1 MEKQF
6 FEYEGSDTLEV
17 IDRLGETLEEM
28 PCEIDLVSFEN
39 DDEVYHTFM
48 IETYEST
55 YSCVVYSTLSL
66 YLTRECA
73 HVKAMHQAPVM
84 SMSGAE
90 ALSIIKVMNDMEDMF
105 LDLGFTV
112 IHDEHHECNHDH
124 HHHHHNC
131 NCH

>member
-6 FEYEGSDTLEV
+6 FEYEGTDTLEK
-17 IDRLGETLEEM
+17 IDQLGTILEEL

-48 IETYEST
+48 IETYET
-55 YSCVVYSTLSL
+55 KYSSIVYSTLSL

-73 HVKAMHQAPVM
+73 HVKMMYQAPIM

-90 ALSIIKVMNDMEDMF
+90 ALSIIQVMNEMEDIF
-105 LDLGFTV
+105 LDLGFYV

-124 HHHHHNC
+124 HHHPHS
-131 NCH
+131 